1 MKEVFREL
9 SREFESAGIWINNA
23 FTPMNNA
30 LDVAGYA
37 LKIGKCEL
45 CDLKGDRYA
54 LPRIKRGK
62 GKKVMFIGEAP
73 GREEA
78 KQHIAFVGPSGKEL
92 DRWIEY
98 MGIDNYYITNIV
110 KHRPTIGDRD
120 RPPDQIE
127 IGRCL
132 PYLWDEVRKEKPSVV
147 ITLGLTA
154 SREIL
159 HIQKMGSA
167 VKDHYQVQ
175 SPDGTLY
182 IALYHPSYALRMK
195 NIPDGEEFFKNLYT
209 YLDEIKKDINGGE

>member
-1 MKEVFREL
+1 MLDPFEDLKRNMEIIGNHLNIGIEVV
-9 SREFESAGIWINNA
+9 
-23 FTPMNNA
+23 
-30 LDVAGYA
+30 DYA

-45 CDLKGDRYA
+45 CDLKGDTYA
-54 LPRIKRGK
+54 LPRIKKGR

-78 KQHIAFVGPSGKEL
+78 KQHISFVGPSGKEL

-98 MGIDNYYITNIV
+98 MKIDNYYITNIV

-127 IGRCL
+127 IGKCL
-132 PYLWDEVRKEKPSVV
+132 PYLWDEVRKEKPSIV

-159 HIQKMGSA
+159 HIQRMGAA
-167 VKDHYQVQ
+167 VKDRYHYQAH
-175 SPDGTLY
+175 DGTVY
-182 IALYHPSYALRMK
+182 IVLYHPSYALRMK
-195 NIPDGEEFFKNLYT
+195 NSPDGEVFFKNRYG
-209 YLDEIKKDINGGE
+209 YLDEIKKNINGDERNVTSE